1 MRHVSRFSNYL
12 LLFKSAKKNQLCGE
26 GSIWYLYS
34 SKAIKNIYSFNPKSK
49 IIIMLRNPGE
59 MVYSLHYQK
68 IFSLDENIKNF
79 NDAWKASWLREK
91 NKCVPKNCRE
101 KKTLFYHKVA
111 DYHKQLMNVY
121 KYFPKKQVKII
132 LYDEFKKNNLKI
144 YKDVLKFLNLKY
156 DGRLLFN
163 KINLAKSDRFP
174 LIGIFLK
181 KPPEFIIKIGK
192 LLKKH
197 FGSKVNDY
205 HHLLIQLNTKNENS
219 RIVNPDTKKLI
230 NHHYEKSI
238 IKLSILLKNEKL
250 RNWLV

>member
-1 MRHVSRFSNYL
+1 MKFLKKNKPSFFIVGAPKSGTTALSKYLSDHEDIFFSKPKETNYFATDFNLKMRHVSRFSNYL

-132 LYDEFKKNNLKI
+132 LYDEFKKNNFKI
-144 YKDVLKFLNLKY
+144 
-156 DGRLLFN
+156 
-163 KINLAKSDRFP
+163 
-174 LIGIFLK
+174 
-181 KPPEFIIKIGK
+181 
-192 LLKKH
+192 
-197 FGSKVNDY
+197 
-205 HHLLIQLNTKNENS
+205 
-219 RIVNPDTKKLI
+219 
-230 NHHYEKSI
+230 
-238 IKLSILLKNEKL
+238 
-250 RNWLV
+250 